1 MTKAK
6 SMNIVPYILS
16 HGNWISMEE
25 FMELAL
31 YDETG
36 GYYSKNIS
44 NIGFRG
50 DFSTSATMCDLLARR
65 IVQQWRESCKIHKR
79 RLPIIEIGGG
89 NGDLAMAICRNM
101 SVWERLF
108 SRYLMVDRSQALRN
122 LQGMVG
128 GHSVSVFSSVRKALK
143 KTDGRAF
150 IFSNELPDAF
160 PARQFVYQDN
170 RWLELGLAV
179 VDGQVVRQAATNPLP
194 ASTAFD
200 RWAQEGQIIE
210 VHESYYKWYAEWNK
224 YWKLGTMLTI
234 DYGQTND
241 LVYYRRPLGSMRGYK
256 AHTLLSVD
264 ELPALAGHCDITCDV
279 NFTDLMNLAKGA
291 GNDILKYMSQRD
303 FLAPLANP
311 AVPEEAHLIA
321 VPGAGNYFNVLI
333 QHRFNV

>member
-1 MTKAK
+1 MKL
-6 SMNIVPYILS
+6 VPHILA
-16 HGNWISMEE
+16 HGNWISMED
-25 FMELAL
+25 FMDLAL

-65 IVQQWRESCKIHKR
+65 IVQQWRECNKIHNR

-89 NGDLAMAICRNM
+89 NGDLAMAVCRNM
-101 SVWERLF
+101 SLWERLC
-108 SRYLMVDRSQALRN
+108 SRYIMVDRSQALRN

-128 GHSVSVFSSVRKALK
+128 GHSVTVLSSMEKALK

-160 PARQFVYQDN
+160 PARQFVYQN
-170 RWLELGLAV
+170 GEWLELGLSV
-179 VDGQVVRQAATNPLP
+179 LNGQVVRQADRKQLP
-194 ASTAFD
+194 GSDVFD
-200 RWAQEGQIIE
+200 KWNQEGQIVE
-210 VHESYYKWYAEWNK
+210 VHESYFEWYTEWEK
-224 YWKLGTMLTI
+224 HWKLGTMLTI

-241 LVYYRRPLGSMRGYK
+241 KVYYRRPQGSMRGYK

-279 NFTDLMNLAKGA
+279 NFTDLINLAQGS
-291 GNDILKYMSQRD
+291 GDMVQYMSQRD
-303 FLAPLANP
+303 FLQPMADPNI
-311 AVPEEAHLIA
+311 PEEAHLIA
-321 VPGAGNYFNVLI
+321 VPGAGNYFNVLL

>member
-1 MTKAK
+1 MD
-6 SMNIVPYILS
+6 IVPYILA

-31 YDETG
+31 YDEEG
-36 GYYSKNIS
+36 GYYSRNIS

-65 IVQQWRESCKIHKR
+65 IVHQWRESCRVHKR

-101 SVWERLF
+101 SLWERIF
-108 SRYLMVDRSQALRN
+108 SRYLMVDRSRTLRN

-128 GHSVSVFSSVRKALK
+128 GHSVTVLSSVQKALK
-143 KTDGRAF
+143 KTDGCAF

-160 PARQFVYQDN
+160 PARQFVYQGGQ
-170 RWLELGLAV
+170 WLELGLAV
-179 VDGQVVRQAATNPLP
+179 TDGKIVRQATLSPLP
-194 ASTAFD
+194 ASAAFE

-210 VHESYYKWYAEWNK
+210 VHESYYKWYAEWHEL
-224 YWKLGTMLTI
+224 WKMGTMLTI

-241 LVYYRRPLGSMRGYK
+241 KVYYRRPQGSLRGYK
-256 AHTLLSVD
+256 AHTLLSAD

-279 NFTDLMNLAKGA
+279 NFTDLISLAQGSKG
-291 GNDILKYMSQRD
+291 DVVQYMSQRD
-303 FLAPLANP
+303 FLLPLADTS
-311 AVPEEAHLIA
+311 VPEEAHLVA
-321 VPGAGNYFNVLI
+321 VPGAGNYFNVLL
-333 QHRFNV
+333 QHRFDV

>member
-1 MTKAK
+1 MD
-6 SMNIVPYILS
+6 
-16 HGNWISMEE
+16 
-25 FMELAL
+25 LAL
-31 YDETG
+31 YDEIG

-65 IVQQWRESCKIHKR
+65 IVQQWREANKIHNR

-101 SVWERLF
+101 NIWERLC
-108 SRYLMVDRSQALRN
+108 SRYIMVDRSQALRN

-128 GHSVSVFSSVRKALK
+128 GHSVTVLSSMEKALK

-160 PARQFVYQDN
+160 PARQFVFQN
-170 RWLELGLAV
+170 GEWLELGLSV
-179 VDGQVVRQAATNPLP
+179 QNGQVVRQADRKPLP
-194 ASTAFD
+194 GSTAFD
-200 RWAQEGQIIE
+200 KWAQEGQIIE
-210 VHESYYKWYAEWNK
+210 VHESYFEWYSEWEK
-224 YWKLGTMLTI
+224 YWKFGTMLTI

-241 LVYYRRPLGSMRGYK
+241 KVYYRRPQGSMRGYK
-256 AHTLLSVD
+256 AHTLLSVE

-279 NFTDLMNLAKGA
+279 NFTDLMNLAQGS
-291 GNDILKYMSQRD
+291 GDVVQYMSQRD
-303 FLAPLANP
+303 FLQALANP
-311 AVPEEAHLIA
+311 NVPEEAHLIA
-321 VPGAGNYFNVLI
+321 VPGAGNYFNVLL